1 MNLNEMLAALS
12 PKRESVEING
22 YKFYARPMSVVEF
35 SQHLTAKDKNGR
47 DELSILNC
55 IVDEDGKQ
63 VFQTIEQ
70 VNSLYTTVKQQLIGL
85 VAMASIMPDPAEIES
100 EVKKTPS

>member
-12 PKRESVEING
+12 PARQSVEING
-22 YKFYARPMSVVEF
+22 FKFFARPMTVVEF
-35 SQHLTAKDKNGR
+35 SQHLTAQDKNGR

-55 IVDEDGKQ
+55 IVDEEGNQ
-63 VFQTIEQ
+63 IFQNIEQ
-70 VNSLYTTVKQQLIGL
+70 VNALYTTVKQQLIGL
-85 VAMASIMPDPAEIES
+85 VAMASIMPEPAEIEA

>member
-12 PKRESVEING
+12 PKRESIEING
-22 YKFYARPMSVVEF
+22 YKFYARPMTVVEF
-35 SQHLTAKDKNGR
+35 SQHLTAQEKNGR

-55 IVDEDGKQ
+55 IVDEDGNQ
-63 VFQTIEQ
+63 IFQNIEQ
-70 VNSLYTTVKQQLIGL
+70 VNALYTTVKQQLIGL
-85 VAMASIMPDPAEIES
+85 VALATIMPDPAAIES